1 MPAPA
6 VSIRTYADIAASFG
20 LWGEYV
26 DPDMTFSEE
35 EFEAMS
41 FEQRIALMVETF
53 GPEPTDAEIS
63 EDIGFTL

>member
-1 MPAPA
+1 MPAP
-6 VSIRTYADIAASFG
+6 TYADIAASFG

-41 FEQRIALMVETF
+41 SEQRIALMVECF

-63 EDIGFTL
+63 DDIGFTL